1 MTTLRGMYDN
11 YFEARARNVNLED
24 ITSSE
29 NNAFIL
35 ERLRNSDDAFK
46 AMGITGDNDDWLDE
60 NNFVVREGDS
70 LGWLGY
76 FIGKSERLESL
87 WVSHLPG
94 DDSFRQGLAQNQ
106 SIQSLCIYS
115 DLREA
120 GGFQNFAP
128 FFRNTKTLKELF
140 FGSNISL
147 ECAQN
152 IALLLSR
159 CQMKS
164 LKSIEFG
171 ENEINDEG
179 LAEVARALSMQ
190 PQLEKLDLTW
200 TNSGDTPFRRG
211 YAALGAT
218 MKGWKSPSLKK
229 LYIFVDDI
237 DDDGLQALADGMSN
251 CYNLEDLV
259 LGANDSVIT
268 EVGLRALSALL
279 RSKKI
284 CLQWLSLG
292 FMNID
297 DDGITALADGLASL
311 QSLKSLNLSFNDIGD
326 EGLQALAASL
336 ANSDIEKL
344 DVSCNGS
351 FSDIGLRCLSDV
363 LPTALNL
370 KSLNLGGNSING
382 EGLHALAGG
391 LTKTS
396 SLRWLNLANNAIDDE
411 ALQVLVEG
419 MENLRNI
426 ETLSLSGNRVTAS
439 GLSVLTPIF
448 HRDSCSLKEIDL
460 DGMDIGDEGA
470 EVLAEG
476 LRGNKSLTKLMF
488 DCTDVTDMGWS
499 AFSRLLCDT
508 SSVNNT
514 YLSNHTL
521 EVIGCRFDDQFNVI
535 PSSVKHYFK
544 LNKQNQHDVT
554 ICKIL
559 MSHADLDMTPFFQWK
574 LKLLPLVVAWLE
586 RARSCRAYV
595 EESITSFERRELS
608 SVYQFIRGLPLL
620 VVDGFYKQKST
631 HAHSKKRKF
640 DQRDK

>member
-1 MTTLRGMYDN
+1 MYEN
-11 YFEARARNVNLED
+11 NFEERARDVNLKA

-29 NNAFIL
+29 NNACIL
-35 ERLRNSDDAFK
+35 GMLRNNNETFN
-46 AMGITGDNDDWLDE
+46 AMGIIDDSHDWHDDI
-60 NNFVVREGDS
+60 NFVVREGDI

-76 FIGKSERLESL
+76 FIGRNKRLESL
-87 WVSHLPG
+87 NIYHLPG

-106 SIQSLCIYS
+106 SIHSLRIYS
-115 DLREA
+115 DLGGA
-120 GGFQNFAP
+120 GFQNLAP

-164 LKSIEFG
+164 LKSIEFD
-171 ENEINDEG
+171 ENEISDEG
-179 LAEVARALSMQ
+179 LAEVARALSVQ

-200 TNSGDTPFRRG
+200 TNSGDAPFRRG
-211 YAALGAT
+211 YAALGAA

-229 LYIFVDDI
+229 LYIFADDI

-251 CYNLEDLV
+251 CYNLEDLL

-268 EVGLRALSALL
+268 VVGLRALSALL

-292 FMNID
+292 FMDID
-297 DDGITALADGLASL
+297 GDGMTALADGLASL

-336 ANSDIEKL
+336 ANSDLEKL
-344 DVSCNGS
+344 NVSCNGS

-370 KSLNLGGNSING
+370 KSLDLAHNSING
-382 EGLHALAGG
+382 EGLQALAVG
-391 LTKTS
+391 LTKAS
-396 SLRWLNLANNAIDDE
+396 SLRWLDLGNNDIDDE
-411 ALQVLVEG
+411 ALEVLVEG
-419 MENLRNI
+419 MENLCNI
-426 ETLSLSGNRVTAS
+426 EKLRLSGNRITVS

-448 HRDSCSLKEIDL
+448 HRDYSCSLKELDL

-488 DCTDVTDMGWS
+488 DCTDVTDMGWA

-535 PSSVKHYFK
+535 PSSVKHYSK
-544 LNKQNQHDVT
+544 LNKQNRHDVA

-559 MSHADLDMTPFFQWK
+559 MSHADLDMTPLFQLK
-574 LKLLPLVVAWLE
+574 LKPLPLVAAWLE

-595 EESITSFERRELS
+595 EESISSFERRELS

-620 VVDGFYKQKST
+620 VVDGFYNQKS
-631 HAHSKKRKF
+631 AHTRSKKRRF